1 MIDRRAFVFALGTCV
16 AYPSVFASYPKE
28 WTNEA
33 ESALKDYVHGLVSQ
47 PYLKELFN
55 GTLSKASFNY

>member
-33 ESALKDYVHGLVSQ
+33 ESALPSLTPIFAD
-47 PYLKELFN
+47 ETRR
-55 GTLSKASFNY
+55 TLGSSVKKFTIFVA